1 MPAKEIAE
9 AAIGAAEAGAAIVHL
24 HARDPKDGRPASLRS
39 VQTVPAKLSSSAR
52 TAWSTARPAAPR
64 TCRWRSVCGR
74 RRTGR
79 VGWFNGKSPRGW
91 LVDTSAPKSSLC
103 RCETALIMLAAFSA
117 ITRVGASVWP
127 VVTRGITVPVLPFG
141 ASLPCSMRSLKR
153 QTRLLTRP
161 SWSSFAT
168 TPPRDTALAIRQ
180 RNSRIILTEMPRTRA
195 AENLLKFA
203 MDRAG
208 TAHRWRHCRPG

>member
-1 MPAKEIAE
+1 VVNSTTCGPANMLIEE
-9 AAIGAAEAGAAIVHL
+9 RL
-24 HARDPKDGRPASLRS
+24 RPASDWPRRL
-39 VQTVPAKLSSSAR
+39 VQWKVSER
-52 TAWSTARPAAPR
+52 
-64 TCRWRSVCGR
+64 
-74 RRTGR
+74 
-79 VGWFNGKSPRGW
+79 

-141 ASLPCSMRSLKR
+141 ASLPCSNALIEAAN
-153 QTRLLTRP
+153 
-161 SWSSFAT
+161 SSVDTPKLVIVRNNTAT
-168 TPPRDTALAIRQ
+168 GHGAGHSPAEYR
-180 RNSRIILTEMPRTRA
+180 RIILTEMPRTRA

-208 TAHRWRHCRPG
+208 TAHRWRHCRPGLMR

>member
-1 MPAKEIAE
+1 MSARKVIISSAVTGSIHTPSMSPHLPVTAEEIAE
-9 AAIGAAEAGAAIVHL
+9 AAIGAAEAGAAIVDL

-117 ITRVGASVWP
+117 ITRVGA
-127 VVTRGITVPVLPFG
+127 RYG
-141 ASLPCSMRSLKR
+141 RS
-153 QTRLLTRP
+153 
-161 SWSSFAT
+161 
-168 TPPRDTALAIRQ
+168 
-180 RNSRIILTEMPRTRA
+180 
-195 AENLLKFA
+195 
-203 MDRAG
+203 
-208 TAHRWRHCRPG
+208 